1 LCSEPPMMN
10 PRIGSRIVASSEHKM
25 AACACFCSSTGLP
38 DRPLSLNRI
47 PIGARVERILP
58 GIGLTQLR
66 IGASLLDLVP
76 LPAGEERPAA
86 GNMDHFCVELAGF
99 DEAAIRA
106 HLEAHGVAPNEVHR
120 RYGARGHGPSMYLT
134 DPDGNTVELKGPP
147 DADQTERA
155 PGAITAQS

>member
-1 LCSEPPMMN
+1 
-10 PRIGSRIVASSEHKM
+10 M
-25 AACACFCSSTGLP
+25 AAMTPLGL
-38 DRPLSLNRI
+38 DHVVLRVADIERASRWYEAVL
-47 PIGARVERILP
+47 GARVERILP

-76 LPAGEERPAA
+76 LPEGEARPAA

-106 HLEAHGVAPNEVHR
+106 HLEAHGVTPGDVAR

-155 PGAITAQS
+155 PGAISPQS

>member
-1 LCSEPPMMN
+1 
-10 PRIGSRIVASSEHKM
+10 M
-25 AACACFCSSTGLP
+25 AAITPLGLDHVVLRVADI
-38 DRPLSLNRI
+38 DRASRWYEAVL
-47 PIGARVERILP
+47 GARVERILP

-106 HLEAHGVAPNEVHR
+106 HLEAHGVTPNEVHR

>member
-1 LCSEPPMMN
+1 
-10 PRIGSRIVASSEHKM
+10 M
-25 AACACFCSSTGLP
+25 AAITPLGLDHVVLRVADI
-38 DRPLSLNRI
+38 DRASRWYEAVL
-47 PIGARVERILP
+47 GARVERILP

-76 LPAGEERPAA
+76 RPAGEERPAA

-106 HLEAHGVAPNEVHR
+106 HLEAHGVTPNEVHR